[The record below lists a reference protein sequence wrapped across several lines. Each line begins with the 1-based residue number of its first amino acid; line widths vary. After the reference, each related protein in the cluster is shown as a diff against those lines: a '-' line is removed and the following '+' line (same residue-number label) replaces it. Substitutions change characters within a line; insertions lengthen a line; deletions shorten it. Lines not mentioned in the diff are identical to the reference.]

1 MVERLEKSEAKMVE
15 RFDSIEAHLVKL
27 TKQTPFFQ
35 ITFGADNERL
45 NELQAA
51 NEKALGELLNELQ
64 AAEQKRLNELQAA
77 EQKRVEDKKELSA
90 LITNNASETGRLSVI
105 FFTVVLALILATFGP
120 TFGLALELYIKPH
133 LENFLQLKT

>member
-1 MVERLEKSEAKMVE
+1 MVE
-15 RFDSIEAHLVKL
+15 RFDSIEAHMAKL
-27 TKQTPFFQ
+27 TKQAPFFQ
-35 ITFGADNERL
+35 ITFGAD
-45 NELQAA
+45 

-64 AAEQKRLNELQAA
+64 AAEQKRVEDKKVA

-120 TFGLALELYIKPH
+120 TFGLALELYIKPLL
-133 LENFLQLKT
+133 LENLLQLKT